1 MRRKIILQNLF
12 AACLFAAMILSGAPV
27 FAQYIGH
34 YQNQL
39 QLQPQIHAKAQ
50 SFDLQDVNCS
60 TAVSSKTWSAMPNG
74 C

>member
-50 SFDLQDVNCS
+50 R
-60 TAVSSKTWSAMPNG
+60 M
-74 C
+74 